1 MEVAHQVMNTWKA
14 TQQSVSKC
22 KEKDSK
28 QLYSNHTDKN
38 VLGIRF

>member
-14 TQQSVSKC
+14 TQQSISKC

-28 QLYSNHTDKN
+28 Q
-38 VLGIRF
+38 I